1 MTALEQLQT
10 YLRRLELRLR
20 ILAASRGAA
29 AIAGVALV
37 LTVLLVAIGNRL
49 RFAEGVVW
57 PLRILLFA
65 ALAVTVSFALAI
77 PLWRLN
83 RRWVTRLAERRV
95 PGFG

>member
-20 ILAASRGAA
+20 ILAVSRGAV
-29 AIAGVALV
+29 AIAGAALV

-65 ALAVTVSFALAI
+65 ALATTVSFALAKWF
-77 PLWRLN
+77 PFP
-83 RRWVTRLAERRV
+83 TPA
-95 PGFG
+95 PSS